1 MVRECRRFRAGT
13 VLFEGTDARYHQLAD
28 ELTRQIRDRVLE
40 PQQRLLSE
48 PALARQFGVSR
59 DTVRA
64 AIAVLERRGLL
75 LRRRGVGTF
84 VAGPRVRQDPS
95 RLGAF
100 YEAMIDQGLRPEPR
114 LLEFRTMT
122 PDPAAAARLG
132 HETAVLLVRQF
143 RLDGRP
149 VALTRAYLHPD
160 AVRATRLEAEQTTAD
175 QLIERFVK
183 RRIENVDV
191 RLRAETAGEH
201 ARYLDLLEP
210 EPILVFERTSAAA
223 DGCGLEFTSW
233 YLRPDVY
240 EFGMRMHGP
249 FELSD
254 GFHHLPPAHRT
265 Q

>member
-100 YEAMIDQGLRPEPR
+100 YEAMIGQGLRPEPR
-114 LLEFRTMT
+114 
-122 PDPAAAARLG
+122 RLG
-132 HETAVLLVRQF
+132 SVTKPPSCSCVNSGSTAAPSR
-143 RLDGRP
+143 
-149 VALTRAYLHPD
+149 
-160 AVRATRLEAEQTTAD
+160 
-175 QLIERFVK
+175 
-183 RRIENVDV
+183 
-191 RLRAETAGEH
+191 
-201 ARYLDLLEP
+201 
-210 EPILVFERTSAAA
+210 
-223 DGCGLEFTSW
+223 
-233 YLRPDVY
+233 
-240 EFGMRMHGP
+240 
-249 FELSD
+249 
-254 GFHHLPPAHRT
+254 
-265 Q
+265 

>member
-1 MVRECRRFRAGT
+1 
-13 VLFEGTDARYHQLAD
+13 
-28 ELTRQIRDRVLE
+28 
-40 PQQRLLSE
+40 
-48 PALARQFGVSR
+48 
-59 DTVRA
+59 
-64 AIAVLERRGLL
+64 
-75 LRRRGVGTF
+75 
-84 VAGPRVRQDPS
+84 
-95 RLGAF
+95 
-100 YEAMIDQGLRPEPR
+100 
-114 LLEFRTMT
+114 MT

-160 AVRATRLEAEQTTAD
+160 AVRATRLEAEQTTAV